1 MNNPNQD
8 HNLLSFLKNQSVFN
22 QSPNRRLSRSR
33 GKSEKNRLSPSYN
46 QQLNYNPNTSAPQ
59 NYPQNY
65 QQDNYR
71 NSTGYQANNY
81 QSNIVQGQTANYQTQ
96 GTVGGNYQTTSNN
109 YQVQTGTNLSGGLSG
124 APYTNNYTFENNA
137 EDVNRTVMGA
147 AANLVTYSTS
157 FESARFDTAQ
167 RLEGLATKVKA

>member
-81 QSNIVQGQTANYQTQ
+81 QSNIVQGQTAKL
-96 GTVGGNYQTTSNN
+96 SNSRN
-109 YQVQTGTNLSGGLSG
+109 SRRKLSNHLQQLSSS
-124 APYTNNYTFENNA
+124 
-137 EDVNRTVMGA
+137 NR
-147 AANLVTYSTS
+147 NQLVRRVVRSTLHK
-157 FESARFDTAQ
+157 Q
-167 RLEGLATKVKA
+167 LHL